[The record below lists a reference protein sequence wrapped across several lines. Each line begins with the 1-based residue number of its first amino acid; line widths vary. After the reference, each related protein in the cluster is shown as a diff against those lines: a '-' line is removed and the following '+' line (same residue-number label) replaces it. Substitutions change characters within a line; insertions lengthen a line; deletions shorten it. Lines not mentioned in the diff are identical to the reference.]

1 MITEEQRNAIAST
14 ESAVRMDPANSEHQ
28 VELGMAYFYA
38 GQFDEALAA
47 FQQAIDL
54 NPGAAGAYNGLG
66 RVYYHI
72 GPARS
77 AIEAYEYAIALDPHY
92 IDSYYGLGILY
103 SAQLG
108 EYEAAIDAIQ
118 RGLEHNPDEAFLLAS
133 LGSTYARM
141 GRFEKADAYL
151 QQAITLQPDNAFAY
165 SWLAIIY
172 LHIKRYDDMIAACQR
187 EIEIGDNHSARR
199 LLGYVYDRQGR
210 YDEAIAQL
218 ERSVMLE
225 PGDYAARA
233 ALARVYRT
241 VGRGEDADEQYAVA
255 SEMAGRDNEYGQACF
270 EAVSGNLEGALTL
283 LEVAL
288 TKGQVQPGW
297 VRIDPEFAFINDD
310 PRFKALIG
318 D

>member
-1 MITEEQRNAIAST
+1 MITEEQRNAIASA

-151 QQAITLQPDNAFAY
+151 QQAIALQPDNAFAY

-172 LHIKRYDDMIAACQR
+172 LHIKRYDNMITACQR
-187 EIEIGDNHSARR
+187 EIEIGDDHSARR

-218 ERSVMLE
+218 ERSVTLE
-225 PGDYAARA
+225 PGDYEARV

-255 SEMAGRDNEYGQACF
+255 SEMARRDNEYGQACF
-270 EAVSGNLEGALTL
+270 EAVSGNLEQTLTL